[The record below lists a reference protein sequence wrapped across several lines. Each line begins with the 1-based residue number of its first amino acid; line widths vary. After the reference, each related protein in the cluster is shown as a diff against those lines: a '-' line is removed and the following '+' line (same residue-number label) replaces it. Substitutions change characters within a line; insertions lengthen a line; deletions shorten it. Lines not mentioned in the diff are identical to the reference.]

1 MDFKP
6 HQLNINGQLIPLDK
20 PIVMAIINFTPDSF
34 YKSSQITSIE
44 SLLENVDKAIR
55 DGATI
60 IDVGAYSSRP
70 SAEPL
75 AVEDEKRR
83 LEIALGAIRKQFPNI
98 IISLDTF
105 RADVAK
111 WAADEYG
118 IEIINDISGGDMDEN
133 MFETVAKLQVPY
145 IMMHMRGTPQTMQ
158 QLTDYEH
165 LISDIF
171 RSFERKTAKLID
183 LGVKD
188 IVIDPGFG
196 FAKTLDQN
204 YELLANLSLYKE
216 LGCPV
221 LVGMSR
227 KSMLYNL
234 LEISSEEA
242 LNATSVVNTLALLSG
257 ANILRVHDVKE
268 AVETIKL
275 YEQYQK
281 YR

>member
-242 LNATSVVNTLALLSG
+242 LNATSVVNTLALLGG

>member
-242 LNATSVVNTLALLSG
+242 LNATSVVNTLALLG
-257 ANILRVHDVKE
+257 EANILRVHDVKE